1 MILVT
6 INSSSLSNNILFSF
20 KIVFSN
26 IYYLILA
33 AAITISFWII
43 FNILDQLLFFYP
55 TFFFYLPED
64 AIAKFITS
72 TIISILLG
80 VVISMN
86 VFLFKYLRLRFSK
99 SIFSAGGLGI
109 LTGSCAS
116 CSSLGFVLASS
127 VGGVGLTFS
136 SFISTYEIHLQ
147 ILSVAILIYAIIS
160 INKKLTKNCT
170 LKN

>member
-6 INSSSLSNNILFSF
+6 LNPSLSNIIPSF

-26 IYYLILA
+26 VYYLLLA
-33 AAITISFWII
+33 ATVTISFWII
-43 FNILDQLLFFYP
+43 FNIFDQLLFLYP
-55 TFFFYLPED
+55 IMFFYLPED
-64 AIAKFITS
+64 AFVKFTTS

-80 VVISMN
+80 IVITMN
-86 VFLFKYLRLRFSK
+86 IFTFKYMRLRFSR
-99 SIFSAGGLGI
+99 SLFSAGSLGI

-147 ILSVAILIYAIIS
+147 ILSIVILIYAIIS

-170 LKN
+170 LKNNI